1 VCPVNYIK
9 EYNVI
14 EEILSQNMEEV
25 SMKTPNEL
33 VTKW

>member
-1 VCPVNYIK
+1 
-9 EYNVI
+9 VI

-33 VTKW
+33 VTKWW